1 MSAHTH
7 TTHIGTRTSCCDES
21 RSDFRIMV
29 TKFLR
34 SSSEWLFKWE
44 GKTQMEFCKSFTR
57 RTISFIKRTNPRLTT
72 TNEYMLCMPSRFI
85 SITSHIVIWP
95 SFFRFLMHHHI
106 SIFCSF
112 LSLLYVF
119 IPFEECICYL
129 YCCNINIMPQLFQWV
144 FATDLILSITNVVE
158 FHARWQICKPSTTA
172 NTHTQTLI
180 TIRRKRDMTM
190 GKFNEFDFF
199 F

>member
-1 MSAHTH
+1 
-7 TTHIGTRTSCCDES
+7 
-21 RSDFRIMV
+21 
-29 TKFLR
+29 
-34 SSSEWLFKWE
+34 
-44 GKTQMEFCKSFTR
+44 
-57 RTISFIKRTNPRLTT
+57 
-72 TNEYMLCMPSRFI
+72 MPSRFI

-129 YCCNINIMPQLFQWV
+129 YCCNINIMPQLFQCV

-180 TIRRKRDMTM
+180 TIRRKRDMTI

-199 F
+199 LTILWFQVEWEWREEREREHSNGFITETFSFY